1 MHTAFKEPLPA
12 PHSSLGEGGICAK
25 AGRHS
30 GNWEGIL
37 VNGVKCLRDPSL
49 NLPHSLHSLMHPWLQ
64 LLPLLTAAQSASST
78 DLPPQLQISNP
89 HCLLTTLGW
98 PTAPQTQHASKY
110 VS

>member
-1 MHTAFKEPLPA
+1 MPD
-12 PHSSLGEGGICAK
+12 PHSSLGEGGVCAK

-30 GNWEGIL
+30 GSWEGIL

-49 NLPHSLHSLMHPWLQ
+49 NLPHSYTVSCTPGCT
-64 LLPLLTAAQSASST
+64 LLTAAQSTSST
-78 DLPPQLQISNP
+78 DLPPQLQTSNP